1 MNQMTSTARASH
13 RANSA
18 EAKTG
23 TGAERILAVD
33 YGRKRIGLAIS
44 DELGLTAQPL
54 ATVERANRRDDMRRL
69 REICAMHNVT
79 RILVGHPVHIT
90 GEASEMSAEAA
101 RFAERL
107 AKETG
112 IEAELVDERL
122 TSWEAKQT
130 MAQTKS
136 LTRRKGEGLDAV
148 AAAVLLRDYLEHQSE
163 KSRDKR
169 KGQE

>member
-1 MNQMTSTARASH
+1 MNQMTSTVRASL
-13 RANSA
+13 RAKSA
-18 EAKTG
+18 EVKTDMGAK
-23 TGAERILAVD
+23 RVLAVD

-54 ATVERANRRDDMRRL
+54 ATIERTNHRDDMRRL
-69 REICAMHNVT
+69 REICVT
-79 RILVGHPVHIT
+79 RHVAQILVGHPVHIT
-90 GEASEMSAEAA
+90 GEASEMAAEAS

-107 AKETG
+107 TKETG
-112 IEAELVDERL
+112 IETKLVDERL

-136 LTRRKGEGLDAV
+136 STRRKSEGIDAV

-163 KSRDKR
+163 KARDKR